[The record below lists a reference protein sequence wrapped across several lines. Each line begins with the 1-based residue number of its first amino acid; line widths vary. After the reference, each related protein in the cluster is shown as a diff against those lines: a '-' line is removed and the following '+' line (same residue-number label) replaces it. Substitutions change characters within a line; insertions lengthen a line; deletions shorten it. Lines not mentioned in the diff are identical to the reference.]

1 MPSINKENN
10 TITWVCEA
18 ADEAQTRVDLQE
30 LLDKNP
36 GYTPVLTVE
45 DTDGKETKYTTLEV
59 RTRRR
64 AASTVAS
71 QSEEA
76 ADPDYY
82 EEEDNQTS

>member
-1 MPSINKENN
+1 MPSINKEDN

-30 LLDKNP
+30 LLDNNS
-36 GYTPVLTVE
+36 GYTPILIVE
-45 DTDGKETKYTTLEV
+45 DDDGKETKYTTLEV

-64 AASTVAS
+64 AAPTVAS

-76 ADPDYY
+76 ADSDYY
-82 EEEDNQTS
+82 EDEDNQTS

>member
-1 MPSINKENN
+1 MPSINKEDK